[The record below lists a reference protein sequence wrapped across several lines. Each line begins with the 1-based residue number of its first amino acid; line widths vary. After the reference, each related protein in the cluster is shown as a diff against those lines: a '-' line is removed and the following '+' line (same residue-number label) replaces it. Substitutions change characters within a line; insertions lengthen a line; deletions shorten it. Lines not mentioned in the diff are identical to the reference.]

1 MRRRDF
7 IAFGGAAIAWPRAAQ
22 ASEMRRIAV
31 LTTFGD
37 SDALAQ
43 GWDAAFR
50 KGLDESG
57 WHDAATSRSTIAG
70 PPAMPIDY
78 GHSPRSL
85 SRSNLTSSLQ

>member
-7 IAFGGAAIAWPRAAQ
+7 IAFGGAAIAWPRPAQ

-57 WHDAATSRSTIAG
+57 WHDGRNVAG
-70 PPAMPIDY
+70 LPAMPVD
-78 GHSPRSL
+78 PT
-85 SRSNLTSSLQ
+85 SRPVD

>member
-37 SDALAQ
+37 SDALA
-43 GWDAAFR
+43 
-50 KGLDESG
+50 
-57 WHDAATSRSTIAG
+57 
-70 PPAMPIDY
+70 
-78 GHSPRSL
+78 
-85 SRSNLTSSLQ
+85 

>member
-37 SDALAQ
+37 SDALGSFFVSLLQ
-43 GWDAAFR
+43 R
-50 KGLDESG
+50 SG
-57 WHDAATSRSTIAG
+57 QPFFKH
-70 PPAMPIDY
+70 P
-78 GHSPRSL
+78 
-85 SRSNLTSSLQ
+85 

>member
-7 IAFGGAAIAWPRAAQ
+7 IAFGGAAIAWPRPAQ

-43 GWDAAFR
+43 GWDASFR

-57 WHDAATSRSTIAG
+57 WHDCRNVK
-70 PPAMPIDY
+70 IDY
-78 GHSPRSL
+78 RWAAGDAGRSY
-85 SRSNLTSSLQ
+85 LTTALIREAT

>member
-7 IAFGGAAIAWPRAAQ
+7 IAFGGAAIVWPRAAQ

-43 GWDAAFR
+43 RWDASFR

-57 WHDAATSRSTIAG
+57 WHDCRNVK
-70 PPAMPIDY
+70 IDY
-78 GHSPRSL
+78 RWAAGDAGRSY
-85 SRSNLTSSLQ
+85 LTTALIREAT